1 MGDIPGSWE
10 RLTGLEKAIR
20 ITLIGAKV
28 DCGGV
33 QRLMSIIANYWAQ
46 KDWKVTLFIL
56 DGDSTAPFFELDSRI
71 LLIHLD
77 IYRPSSNILEA
88 IWNNLKRI
96 YVLRRVI
103 RNSKPDVVVSFWAF
117 VNVLVLFAT
126 RGMGVPVVVTD
137 PCDPKVEPLKWIFA
151 LLRRWTYTFDAQLV
165 VETERAKASFP
176 SKVQTKT
183 TVIPI
188 PVTPFAQTW
197 TTLPDI
203 ILARP
208 SLVAMGRFQ
217 HNKGFDLLL
226 NAFAR
231 LKDRYPDWTL
241 TILGDGPL
249 RSYIE
254 SLRDE
259 LGLDDRV
266 HLPGLVDNIHH
277 ALKQADLFVMSSR
290 WEGMPMALMEAMSC
304 GLPVISTDCRCGPR
318 EIIRNGV
325 DGVLVPPEN
334 VEALSAAMDQ
344 LMSDESARKRLA
356 SRAVEVTER
365 FSVEQVLGRWERLL
379 RSKVLDRNG
388 RDEGQHTG
396 RQITTKL

>member
-1 MGDIPGSWE
+1 VEDVPGSLE
-10 RLTGLEKAIR
+10 RFTGLEKAIR

-46 KDWKVTLFIL
+46 KEWKVTLFIL
-56 DGDSTAPFFELDSRI
+56 DGDSTSPFFELDPRI

-88 IWNNLKRI
+88 IWNNLRRI
-96 YVLRRVI
+96 YALRRVI
-103 RNSKPDVVVSFWAF
+103 RDSKPDVVVSFWAF

-126 RGMGVPVVVTD
+126 RGMRVPVVVTD

-165 VETERAKASFP
+165 VETERAKASYAHKIQ
-176 SKVQTKT
+176 SRT
-183 TVIPI
+183 TVIPNPI
-188 PVTPFAQTW
+188 TPITQADKGLPEI
-197 TTLPDI
+197 TLD
-203 ILARP
+203 RP
-208 SLVAMGRFQ
+208 SLVAIGRFQ

-231 LKDRYPDWTL
+231 VKDQYPDWTL
-241 TILGDGPL
+241 TIIGDGPL
-249 RSYIE
+249 RSYLE

-266 HLPGLVDNIHH
+266 HLPGFVDNIYH

-318 EIIRNGV
+318 EIIRNGI
-325 DGVLVPPEN
+325 DGALVPPEN

-365 FSVEQVLGRWERLL
+365 FSVEQVLGRWEQLL
-379 RSKVLDRNG
+379 RSKVLDRDG
-388 RDEGQHTG
+388 RDEDQHTG
-396 RQITTKL
+396 RQVTAEL